1 VSSRTISDRYR
12 AGAGMLAWILHRISG
27 LALAGYLVIH
37 IWDVSAAY
45 RGGAQSFSEVMATFH
60 TPFWKIMDTLLV
72 AAVVFHTL
80 NGIRILLFDQGIGLR
95 FQRPLFWIS
104 FVITLAIF
112 IMVFIKTAQHF

>member
-45 RGGAQSFSEVMATFH
+45 RGGAQSFSEVMATFD

-80 NGIRILLFDQGIGLR
+80 NGIRILLFDKGIGLR